1 MGLDRRWRRW
11 SRWWIAVLGAAALVH
26 LVGQPSFR
34 AAAAGGG
41 GASAAPAALAVGG
54 PAYELGLT
62 ALPARLLGAYCRDLS
77 EGRSHESGRVA
88 SQLYGRWYTVLY
100 LESINLYGR
109 MDRRLA
115 STGGCAAYADQ
126 YSE

>member
-1 MGLDRRWRRW
+1 M
-11 SRWWIAVLGAAALVH
+11 AVLGAAALVH

-41 GASAAPAALAVGG
+41 ASTAPAAGPGALALAVGG

-62 ALPARLLGAYCRDLS
+62 TLPGRLLGAYCRDLS

-88 SQLYGRWYTVLY
+88 TRLYGRWYTALY

-109 MDRRLA
+109 MDRKLA
-115 STGGCAAYADQ
+115 STGGCGAYAGQ
-126 YSE
+126 YRE